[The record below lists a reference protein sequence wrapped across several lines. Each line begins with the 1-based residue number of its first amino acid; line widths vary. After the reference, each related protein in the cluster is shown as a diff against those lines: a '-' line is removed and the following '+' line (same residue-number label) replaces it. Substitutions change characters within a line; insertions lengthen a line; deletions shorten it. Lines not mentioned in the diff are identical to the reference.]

1 MANVYSIV
9 AAVPVAAPKFL
20 KAAFKNHEGH
30 GRMGKG
36 GEITAAGLTFFNTRE
51 GKDWSKSRA
60 DYEAAV
66 KSQGYEFHTREG
78 VEWPHKRGVN
88 WQPGAGFIGKAAF
101 FFALC
106 QLTTAAAKAATK
118 AKPAA
123 ETKAPAK
130 AAAEPATT
138 KPASSKAKAPTK
150 AKPATVKATA

>member
-20 KAAFKNHEGH
+20 KAAFKNHESH
-30 GRMGKG
+30 GRIGKG

-78 VEWPHKRGVN
+78 VEWPHKRGIN

-106 QLTTAAAKAATK
+106 QLTTAAAKAA
-118 AKPAA
+118 
-123 ETKAPAK
+123 AK
-130 AAAEPATT
+130 AASKAAKEKPATT
-138 KPASSKAKAPTK
+138 KPAASKAAKAPTT
-150 AKPATVKATA
+150 AEPATVKATA